1 MISQDFI
8 LLILN
13 CQAYRHKA
21 KLQKKLW
28 VDNLPC
34 FIKHFYIIGD
44 ETLIDDY
51 MFWEDTLYVKCKDD
65 YSSLPIKIIS
75 AIKAISKVYDYKY
88 IFKTD
93 DDQMLVNKNFFK
105 QLCDELI
112 ADREKYDY
120 GGFIVDVKD
129 HYTEYKSS
137 QIQKKIKLNACKY
150 ANGRFY
156 LLSKKSSNHLLSV
169 SHKFYDYIYE
179 DYSIGY
185 ELSNVKDLK
194 IKMLDSQFDD
204 FMDIDIYINNKYHIY
219 MQGVTLI
226 DKTIEA
232 IKNYRKNN
240 NDIALNVYIT
250 FNDSKYFE
258 SKLNKEITEKV
269 EFHAVSEKVKIKS
282 ETDENYATNVISAS
296 VIRGCKNMDKYMI
309 LINTDKISLNMI
321 QQIVI
326 EMEKGFDIVCG
337 KDCKDSFMCISPS
350 IFTDDNV
357 SDLANNKADMYDL
370 VCNVLKVNK
379 NVKVLDCNKN

>member
-13 CQAYRHKA
+13 CKAYRHKA
-21 KLQKKLW
+21 TLQRKLW
-28 VDNLPC
+28 VNNLPC

-65 YSSLPIKIIS
+65 YLSLPIKIMS
-75 AIKAISKVYDYKY
+75 AIKAISKVYNYKY

-93 DDQMLVNKNFFK
+93 DDQMLVNKNFFT
-105 QLCDELI
+105 QLCDELVN
-112 ADREKYDY
+112 RETYDY

-137 QIQKKIKLNACKY
+137 QIQKKIKLNACRY

-156 LLSKKSSNHLLSV
+156 LLSKKSCDHLLSV

-185 ELSNVKDLK
+185 ELSNAKDLK

-219 MQGVTLI
+219 MEGVTLV

-240 NDIALNVYIT
+240 KDIILNVYIT

-258 SKLNKEITEKV
+258 SKLTKEITEKV
-269 EFHAVSEKVKIKS
+269 EFHAVSEKVKNKAINNP
-282 ETDENYATNVISAS
+282 NYAYNVISAS

-321 QQIVI
+321 HQIVI
-326 EMEKGFDIVCG
+326 EMEKGFDVVCG
-337 KDCKDSFMCISPS
+337 KEHANSFICLSPS
-350 IFTDDNV
+350 IFTDENV
-357 SDLANNKADMYDL
+357 DDLSNNKTDIYDL
-370 VCNVLKVNK
+370 VSSVLAINK
-379 NVKVLDCNKN
+379 NVKVLDWN

>member
-21 KLQKKLW
+21 TLQKKLW

-51 MFWEDTLYVKCKDD
+51 MFWDDILYVKCKDD
-65 YSSLPIKIIS
+65 YLSLPIKIMS
-75 AIKAISKVYDYKY
+75 AIKAVSKVYNYKY
-88 IFKTD
+88 LFKTD
-93 DDQMLVNKNFFK
+93 DDQMLVNKNFFT
-105 QLCDELI
+105 QLCDEI
-112 ADREKYDY
+112 NQEKYDY
-120 GGFIVDVKD
+120 GGFIVDIKD
-129 HYTEYKSS
+129 HYTEYKSN
-137 QIQKKIKLNACKY
+137 QIQKKIKLNACQY

-156 LLSKKSSNHLLSV
+156 LLSKKSCDHLLTV

-185 ELSNVKDLK
+185 ELSNIKDLK
-194 IKMLDSQFDD
+194 IKKLDSQFDD
-204 FMDIDIYINNKYHIY
+204 LMDIDIYINNKYHIY
-219 MQGVTLI
+219 MEAVTLV
-226 DKTIEA
+226 DKSIEA

-240 NDIALNVYIT
+240 KDIALNVYIT

-258 SKLNKEITEKV
+258 SKLTKDITDKV
-269 EFHAVSEKVKIKS
+269 EFHAVSEKVKTNSVNNK
-282 ETDENYATNVISAS
+282 NYAVNVISAS
-296 VIRGCKNMDKYMI
+296 VIRGCKNMDKYLF

-321 QQIVI
+321 TQVVI

-337 KDCKDSFMCISPS
+337 KDYKESFICLSPS
-350 IFTDDNV
+350 IFTDDNI
-357 SDLANNKADMYDL
+357 SDLANNKVDLYDV

-379 NVKVLDCNKN
+379 NVKVLDFNMN